1 MEQKKDIKDKDI
13 KSSLIEAAKELEF
26 EAKESVEKEINDISF
41 EDVRIILKK
50 LESLNISDVTF
61 PKGIDKYKGEK
72 RQFNIVFLFHK
83 LKYICFKKGIPAC
96 FLLVDIKGLTIIHNI
111 ESNQLFGVGFP
122 VLNTNELMNFV
133 FLKIFRTGEQNNVY
147 QKDENSYLLSYKKS
161 YPVLKFDKNI
171 LDHPMKPPENDLEK
185 LFVKYMILMNSEW
198 KNENYLKFVELYK
211 QYKFDDFEIDFCN
224 LLIKNVSE
232 KQKEY
237 LTKMYKNI
245 DFDSLTLKDKTFFIE
260 NETVKEED
268 ISAFIRNISINHVKN
283 AKTNKDEYILEE
295 SNKKILIS
303 IICAFLNSEGGRIYI
318 GINKEKQV
326 FGIQLNNKQK
336 DIVNGI
342 LYNML
347 RDLQPSVRNSEIK
360 IYFIPIKNNNG
371 EFIENLYVIKIIVPQ
386 GNINELYSI
395 EWKKYKSFMIENNT
409 VISLDCQKIKDEIIK
424 RFKKEKKAI
433 DNSIFNDKE
442 PEQAIFPKF
451 NPKKLKKVSY
461 HNMNFKYNKNK
472 KYHKYGK

>member
-1 MEQKKDIKDKDI
+1 MKQKKDTKDKDF
-13 KSSLIEAAKELEF
+13 KSSLIEAAKELEI
-26 EAKESVEKEINDISF
+26 EAKESVEREINDISL
-41 EDVRIILKK
+41 EDVQNILQK
-50 LESLNISDVTF
+50 LNSLNISDGTF
-61 PKGIDKYKGEK
+61 PQGIDKYEGER

-96 FLLVDIKGLTIIHNI
+96 FLLVDIKGLTIIHAI
-111 ESNQLFGVGFP
+111 ESDQLYGGVGFS

-133 FLKIFRTGEQNNVY
+133 FLKIFRTGEQNSVY
-147 QKDENSYLLSYKKS
+147 QKDEYSFLLFYKNN
-161 YPVLKFDKNI
+161 YPKLKFDKNVF
-171 LDHPMKPPENDLEK
+171 DHPMKPPENDLEK

-260 NETVKEED
+260 NETVKEDD
-268 ISAFIRNISINHVKN
+268 ISAFIRNINYVKN
-283 AKTNKDEYILEE
+283 AKTYKEEYILEE
-295 SNKKILIS
+295 SNKKKLIS

-318 GINKEKQV
+318 GIDEEKQV

-342 LYNML
+342 LYNIL
-347 RDLQPSVRNSEIK
+347 KDLQPSVRNAEIK
-360 IYFIPIKNNNG
+360 IYFIPIKNNND

-395 EWKKYKSFMIENNT
+395 EWKKYKSFMVENDT

-451 NPKKLKKVSY
+451 NPKKHIKVSY
-461 HNMNFKYNKNK
+461 YNMNYKYK
-472 KYHKYGK
+472 KYRKYYK